1 MKVGQI
7 FTLPENI
14 LYPPGHIGNIK
25 SKDETELLA
34 KYEVVEI
41 DGELKGKVIVTYGN
55 KRRKNEVQKA

>member
-14 LYPPGHIGNIK
+14 LYPLGHIGKLRNE
-25 SKDETELLA
+25 DETKLIA

-41 DGELKGKVIVTYGN
+41 EGELKGKVIVTYGN
-55 KRRKNEVQKA
+55 KRRKV